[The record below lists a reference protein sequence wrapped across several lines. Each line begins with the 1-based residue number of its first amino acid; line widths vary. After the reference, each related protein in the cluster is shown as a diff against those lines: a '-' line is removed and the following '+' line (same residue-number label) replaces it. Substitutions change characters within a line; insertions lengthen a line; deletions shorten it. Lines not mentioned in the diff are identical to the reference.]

1 MTNAELTK
9 ELKEI
14 GLTRKEFAEIT
25 GYKYET
31 VLNWSR
37 NTNTVPPI
45 VDSWIQLYKKAKE
58 YDELSSRLIKIPIL
72 KTTLS

>member
-14 GLTRKEFAEIT
+14 GLSRRDFAEMT
-25 GYKYET
+25 KYKYET

-37 NTNTVPPI
+37 ATNEVPCW
-45 VDSWIQLYKKAKE
+45 VGSWIKLYKKAKK
-58 YDELSSRLIKIPIL
+58 YDEIVGKIQ
-72 KTTLS
+72 SE